1 MLCSSVAMTKL
12 FRIGRQEDAHE
23 FLRYYVDSMQK
34 ACLKDLPAKYVVILY
49 SCAMYSACV
58 SYCVSGLVLG
68 KPSVSSMGAWA
79 VNANCSV
86 RGVGSNKTTPSLT
99 IYGTRGGTTRLK
111 C

>member
-49 SCAMYSACV
+49 SCAMCV
-58 SYCVSGLVLG
+58 SYCIGGLVLG

-86 RGVGSNKTTPSLT
+86 RGDGSNKTTRSPT
-99 IYGTRGGTTRLK
+99 IYGTRGGTT
-111 C
+111 